1 MRLNNKVAFITGVA
15 TGMGRQAVLTFTREG
30 ARVIGCDINTAQGE
44 ETMELVHRAGGDAI
58 FFQADVGDEAQVAAA
73 VQRGVAHFG
82 KLDILYNNAG
92 IGPPTDTIAT
102 ELPLEVWEWVMRIN
116 ATGTFLCSK
125 HAIPHI
131 IANGGG
137 SVINISSTAGMKG
150 GTAIPI
156 TAYGASKAA
165 VMGLT
170 KQLAAQYA
178 KYKVR
183 VNALCPGPIDTPIL
197 DPFLG
202 DANVKHA
209 FSVGLPLG
217 RMGVPDDVVNL
228 ALYLASDESSFM
240 TGAWILIDGGM
251 TTV

>member
-1 MRLNNKVAFITGVA
+1 MRLENKIALITGVG
-15 TGMGRQAVLTFTREG
+15 TGMGRQAALTFTREG
-30 ARVIGCDINTAQGE
+30 ACVIGCDINVPKGE
-44 ETMELVHRAGGDAI
+44 DCLEQVTRAGGKAI
-58 FFQADVGDEAQVAAA
+58 FFRCDVGDEAQVASV
-73 VQRGVAHFG
+73 VQRGVAHYG

-92 IGPPTDTIAT
+92 IGPPTDTHAAD
-102 ELPLEVWEWVMRIN
+102 LPLEVWEWVMRIN

-125 HAIPHI
+125 HAIPHLV
-131 IANGGG
+131 ANGGG
-137 SVINISSTAGMKG
+137 SVINIASTAGVKG

-156 TAYGASKAA
+156 TAYGSSKAA
-165 VMGLT
+165 VLGLT

-183 VNALCPGPIDTPIL
+183 VNALLPGPIDTPIL

-202 DANVKHA
+202 DANVKQA

-228 ALYLASDESSFM
+228 ALYLASDESSYM

>member
-30 ARVIGCDINTAQGE
+30 ARVIGCDINTVKGE
-44 ETMELVHRAGGDAI
+44 ETMELAHRVGGDAI

-73 VQRGVAHFG
+73 VQRGVAYYG
-82 KLDILYNNAG
+82 KLDVLYNNAG

-202 DANVKHA
+202 DANVKRA